1 MERKRQTIADHVGQ
15 LLILGFEGTELTAKL
30 RSMLSAI
37 QPGGVVLFARN
48 IVNPR
53 QTWELLREC
62 RRCVSTPLFCCVD
75 MEGGTVD
82 RLKNAI
88 APAPSAADVFSSG
101 VRKLFRLHGRVIGSE
116 VRALGFNVDFAPC
129 CDLALP
135 PSRSVLTSRAVSPDP
150 KAVVTYAREFL
161 RGLSD
166 ARVLG
171 CGKHFPGLGQ
181 GSLDTHHK
189 IAAIDKPL
197 LKLWNQ
203 DLVPYREL
211 HAHMPFVMVSHA
223 AYPAV
228 THDET
233 PASLSSKWIT
243 EVLRRKVGFCGI
255 VVSDDLEMGA
265 AILGAQ
271 STSEL
276 SRAVSVASKTTPSTR
291 VSSKP
296 SCASHPGRSATERR
310 TSVFRAQSDPC
321 TGEQLSSERT
331 PSEADLIA
339 RAALGTLKAGADM
352 YLICRR
358 ADAVMTSFQSIL
370 REAERNRRFAAHI
383 AQSAARVLAL
393 KKKAA
398 LDRRRCPAPT
408 GELINKL
415 RRELWELGEEVRL
428 SKLLV

>member
-1 MERKRQTIADHVGQ
+1 MKRSLQSLAEQVGQ
-15 LLILGFEGTELTAKL
+15 LLIMGFEATEPTARL
-30 RSMLSAI
+30 RSMLTAL

-48 IVNPR
+48 IVDPR

-62 RRCVSTPLFCCVD
+62 RRCVAAPLFCCVD

-82 RLKNAI
+82 RLKKVV
-88 APAPSAADVFSSG
+88 APAASAATVFESG
-101 VRKLFRLHGRVIGSE
+101 NRKLFRLHGRVIGDE

-150 KAVVTYAREFL
+150 AAVMTYVRDFL
-161 RGLSD
+161 RGLGD
-166 ARVLG
+166 VKVFG
-171 CGKHFPGLGQ
+171 CGKHFPGLGE

-189 IAAIDKPL
+189 LAAIQKPL

-211 HAHMPFVMVSHA
+211 HSRMPFIMVSHA

-233 PASLSSKWIT
+233 PASLSKKWMTDI
-243 EVLRRKVGFCGI
+243 LRHKIGYRGI
-255 VVSDDLEMGA
+255 IVSDDLEMGA

-271 STSEL
+271 SASA
-276 SRAVSVASKTTPSTR
+276 SRAPQ
-291 VSSKP
+291 P
-296 SCASHPGRSATERR
+296 ERSAKSAERR
-310 TSVFRAQSDPC
+310 ISAFIANNSKASGEPTTAQH
-321 TGEQLSSERT
+321 TA
-331 PSEADLIA
+331 SEAELIA
-339 RAALGTLKAGADM
+339 RAALGTLRAGADM
-352 YLICRR
+352 YLVCRR
-358 ADAVMTSFQSIL
+358 ADAVMNSFQSVL
-370 REAERNRRFAAHI
+370 REAERDRRFAAHI
-383 AQSAARVLAL
+383 HESAARVLAL

-398 LDRRRCPAPT
+398 LDNRRCPAPT
-408 GELINKL
+408 DEIVSKL
-415 RRELWELGEEVRL
+415 RRQLWELGEELRL